1 MIEFF
6 SSWAKGIGVT
16 VVIISIIE
24 MLLPNNN
31 SKKYIRMVLC
41 IYLMFNIIS
50 PLIKNKDILN
60 VNNIKLNETSIST
73 SSEDVDQ
80 TSMNKRIK
88 KLYEQELEKDI
99 TKKLKEKGFEV
110 KSCNVATQVS
120 TNENEE
126 TKINKIKVSIDK
138 ISVTNKIE
146 EKNTESKIVNEIQ
159 KIKKI
164 DTNIG
169 EKKDEKQCEIDKT
182 HHGDD
187 PDAVRDAQF
196 NGRLCPGLVHRLRGR
211 EGGGGGG
218 ESGRRGGR
226 GGDREIGGQS
236 ACRGT
241 CRALRAAG
249 RRASQRS
256 SAGTKDVLAFPCTSD
271 KKKWDTI
278 IYHISY
284 QTLLSS

>member
-31 SKKYIRMVLC
+31 SRKYIRMVLG
-41 IYLMFNIIS
+41 IYLIFNIVS
-50 PLIKNKDILN
+50 PLIKNKN
-60 VNNIKLNETSIST
+60 VFNLNNINLNETTIST
-73 SSEDVDQ
+73 TSEEVDQ

-99 TKKLKEKGFEV
+99 TKKIKEKGFEV

-138 ISVTNKIE
+138 TNATNKIE
-146 EKNTESKIVNEIQ
+146 EKNTESKIVTEIQ
-159 KIKKI
+159 NIKKI

-169 EKKDEKQCEIDKT
+169 ENKDEKEKQANKNITKTDIQNIKKFLIDEYGVNENCLEI
-182 HHGDD
+182 
-187 PDAVRDAQF
+187 
-196 NGRLCPGLVHRLRGR
+196 
-211 EGGGGGG
+211 
-218 ESGRRGGR
+218 S
-226 GGDREIGGQS
+226 
-236 ACRGT
+236 
-241 CRALRAAG
+241 
-249 RRASQRS
+249 
-256 SAGTKDVLAFPCTSD
+256 
-271 KKKWDTI
+271 
-278 IYHISY
+278 
-284 QTLLSS
+284 

>member
-31 SKKYIRMVLC
+31 SKKYIRMVLG
-41 IYLMFNIIS
+41 IYLIFNIVS

-60 VNNIKLNETSIST
+60 VNNINLNETTIST
-73 SSEDVDQ
+73 SSEEVDQ

-99 TKKLKEKGFEV
+99 TKKLKEKGYEV
-110 KSCNVATQVS
+110 KVCSVTTQVS
-120 TNENEE
+120 TNETEE

-138 ISVTNKIE
+138 TIDTNKTE
-146 EKNTESKIVNEIQ
+146 EKNTESKIVTEIQ

-169 EKKDEKQCEIDKT
+169 EDKHENEKHDNKKIDKSDIQNIKKFLIDE
-182 HHGDD
+182 HG
-187 PDAVRDAQF
+187 VNENCLQ
-196 NGRLCPGLVHRLRGR
+196 
-211 EGGGGGG
+211 
-218 ESGRRGGR
+218 
-226 GGDREIGGQS
+226 
-236 ACRGT
+236 
-241 CRALRAAG
+241 
-249 RRASQRS
+249 
-256 SAGTKDVLAFPCTSD
+256 
-271 KKKWDTI
+271 
-278 IYHISY
+278 IS
-284 QTLLSS
+284 

>member
-31 SKKYIRMVLC
+31 SKKYIRMILG
-41 IYLMFNIIS
+41 IYLIFNIVS
-50 PLIKNKDILN
+50 PLIKNRDVLN
-60 VNNIKLNETSIST
+60 VNNINLCETTIST
-73 SSEDVDQ
+73 TAEEVNQ

-138 ISVTNKIE
+138 INTTNKIE
-146 EKNTESKIVNEIQ
+146 EKNKESKIVTQIQ

-164 DTNIG
+164 DTNVG
-169 EKKDEKQCEIDKT
+169 ENKDEKEKQENKNITKSDIQNIKKFLIDEYGVNENCLEI
-182 HHGDD
+182 
-187 PDAVRDAQF
+187 
-196 NGRLCPGLVHRLRGR
+196 N
-211 EGGGGGG
+211 
-218 ESGRRGGR
+218 
-226 GGDREIGGQS
+226 
-236 ACRGT
+236 
-241 CRALRAAG
+241 
-249 RRASQRS
+249 
-256 SAGTKDVLAFPCTSD
+256 
-271 KKKWDTI
+271 
-278 IYHISY
+278 
-284 QTLLSS
+284 

>member
-31 SKKYIRMVLC
+31 SKKYIRMVLG
-41 IYLMFNIIS
+41 IYLIFNIVS
-50 PLIKNKDILN
+50 PVIKNKDILN
-60 VNNIKLNETSIST
+60 VNNINLNETTIST
-73 SSEDVDQ
+73 SSEEVDQ

-99 TKKLKEKGFEV
+99 IKKLNEKGYEV
-110 KSCNVATQVS
+110 KACSVTTQVS

-138 ISVTNKIE
+138 INDTNKIE
-146 EKNTESKIVNEIQ
+146 EKNTESKIVTEIQ

-169 EKKDEKQCEIDKT
+169 EDKHENEKQDNKNIDKYDIQNIKKFLIDEY
-182 HHGDD
+182 G
-187 PDAVRDAQF
+187 V
-196 NGRLCPGLVHRLRGR
+196 NENCL
-211 EGGGGGG
+211 
-218 ESGRRGGR
+218 
-226 GGDREIGGQS
+226 EIS
-236 ACRGT
+236 
-241 CRALRAAG
+241 
-249 RRASQRS
+249 
-256 SAGTKDVLAFPCTSD
+256 
-271 KKKWDTI
+271 
-278 IYHISY
+278 
-284 QTLLSS
+284 

>member
-31 SKKYIRMVLC
+31 SKKYIRMVLG
-41 IYLMFNIIS
+41 IYLIFNIVS

-60 VNNIKLNETSIST
+60 VNNINLNETTIST
-73 SSEDVDQ
+73 SSEEVDQ

-99 TKKLKEKGFEV
+99 TKKLNEKGYEV
-110 KSCNVATQVS
+110 KVCSVTTQVS

-138 ISVTNKIE
+138 TNDTNKTE
-146 EKNTESKIVNEIQ
+146 EKNTESKIVTEIQ

-169 EKKDEKQCEIDKT
+169 EAKHENEKQDNKNIDKSDIQNIKKFLIDEY
-182 HHGDD
+182 G
-187 PDAVRDAQF
+187 V
-196 NGRLCPGLVHRLRGR
+196 NENCL
-211 EGGGGGG
+211 
-218 ESGRRGGR
+218 
-226 GGDREIGGQS
+226 EIS
-236 ACRGT
+236 
-241 CRALRAAG
+241 
-249 RRASQRS
+249 
-256 SAGTKDVLAFPCTSD
+256 
-271 KKKWDTI
+271 
-278 IYHISY
+278 
-284 QTLLSS
+284 

>member
-31 SKKYIRMVLC
+31 SKKYIRMILG
-41 IYLMFNIIS
+41 IYLIFNIVS
-50 PLIKNKDILN
+50 PLIKNRDVLN
-60 VNNIKLNETSIST
+60 VNNINLCETTIST
-73 SSEDVDQ
+73 TAEEVNQ

-138 ISVTNKIE
+138 INTTNKIE
-146 EKNTESKIVNEIQ
+146 EENKESKIVTQIQ

-164 DTNIG
+164 DTNVG
-169 EKKDEKQCEIDKT
+169 ENKDEKEKQKNKNITKSDIQNIKKFLIDEYGVNENCLEI
-182 HHGDD
+182 
-187 PDAVRDAQF
+187 
-196 NGRLCPGLVHRLRGR
+196 N
-211 EGGGGGG
+211 
-218 ESGRRGGR
+218 
-226 GGDREIGGQS
+226 
-236 ACRGT
+236 
-241 CRALRAAG
+241 
-249 RRASQRS
+249 
-256 SAGTKDVLAFPCTSD
+256 
-271 KKKWDTI
+271 
-278 IYHISY
+278 
-284 QTLLSS
+284 

>member
-31 SKKYIRMVLC
+31 SKKYIRMVLG
-41 IYLMFNIIS
+41 IYLIFNIVS

-60 VNNIKLNETSIST
+60 VNNINLNETTIST
-73 SSEDVDQ
+73 SSEEVDQ

-99 TKKLKEKGFEV
+99 TKKIKEKGFEV

-138 ISVTNKIE
+138 TNATNKIE
-146 EKNTESKIVNEIQ
+146 EKNTESKIVTEIQ

-169 EKKDEKQCEIDKT
+169 ENKDEKEKQANKNITKTDIQNIKKFLIDEYGVNENCLEI
-182 HHGDD
+182 
-187 PDAVRDAQF
+187 
-196 NGRLCPGLVHRLRGR
+196 
-211 EGGGGGG
+211 
-218 ESGRRGGR
+218 S
-226 GGDREIGGQS
+226 
-236 ACRGT
+236 
-241 CRALRAAG
+241 
-249 RRASQRS
+249 
-256 SAGTKDVLAFPCTSD
+256 
-271 KKKWDTI
+271 
-278 IYHISY
+278 
-284 QTLLSS
+284 

>member
-31 SKKYIRMVLC
+31 SRKYIRMVLG
-41 IYLMFNIIS
+41 IYLIFNIVS
-50 PLIKNKDILN
+50 PLIKNKN
-60 VNNIKLNETSIST
+60 VFNLNNINLNETTIST
-73 SSEDVDQ
+73 TSEEVDQ

-99 TKKLKEKGFEV
+99 TKKIKEKGFEV

-138 ISVTNKIE
+138 TNATNKIE
-146 EKNTESKIVNEIQ
+146 EKNTESKIVTEIQ
-159 KIKKI
+159 NIKKI

-169 EKKDEKQCEIDKT
+169 ENKDEKEKQANKNIDKSDIQNIKNFLINEY
-182 HHGDD
+182 G
-187 PDAVRDAQF
+187 V
-196 NGRLCPGLVHRLRGR
+196 NENCL
-211 EGGGGGG
+211 
-218 ESGRRGGR
+218 
-226 GGDREIGGQS
+226 EIS
-236 ACRGT
+236 
-241 CRALRAAG
+241 
-249 RRASQRS
+249 
-256 SAGTKDVLAFPCTSD
+256 
-271 KKKWDTI
+271 
-278 IYHISY
+278 
-284 QTLLSS
+284 

>member
-31 SKKYIRMVLC
+31 SKKYIRMVLG
-41 IYLMFNIIS
+41 IYLIFNIVS

-60 VNNIKLNETSIST
+60 VNNINLNETTIST
-73 SSEDVDQ
+73 SSEEVDQ

-99 TKKLKEKGFEV
+99 TKKLNEKGYEV
-110 KSCNVATQVS
+110 KVCSVTTQVS
-120 TNENEE
+120 TNENDE

-138 ISVTNKIE
+138 TNDTNKTE
-146 EKNTESKIVNEIQ
+146 EKNTESKIVTEIQ

-169 EKKDEKQCEIDKT
+169 EDKHENEKQDNKNIDKFDIQNIKKFLIDEY
-182 HHGDD
+182 G
-187 PDAVRDAQF
+187 V
-196 NGRLCPGLVHRLRGR
+196 NENCL
-211 EGGGGGG
+211 
-218 ESGRRGGR
+218 
-226 GGDREIGGQS
+226 EIN
-236 ACRGT
+236 
-241 CRALRAAG
+241 
-249 RRASQRS
+249 
-256 SAGTKDVLAFPCTSD
+256 
-271 KKKWDTI
+271 
-278 IYHISY
+278 
-284 QTLLSS
+284 

>member
-169 EKKDEKQCEIDKT
+169 ENKDEKEKKENKNITKTDIQNIKKFLIDEYGVNENCLEI
-182 HHGDD
+182 
-187 PDAVRDAQF
+187 
-196 NGRLCPGLVHRLRGR
+196 
-211 EGGGGGG
+211 
-218 ESGRRGGR
+218 S
-226 GGDREIGGQS
+226 
-236 ACRGT
+236 
-241 CRALRAAG
+241 
-249 RRASQRS
+249 
-256 SAGTKDVLAFPCTSD
+256 
-271 KKKWDTI
+271 
-278 IYHISY
+278 
-284 QTLLSS
+284 